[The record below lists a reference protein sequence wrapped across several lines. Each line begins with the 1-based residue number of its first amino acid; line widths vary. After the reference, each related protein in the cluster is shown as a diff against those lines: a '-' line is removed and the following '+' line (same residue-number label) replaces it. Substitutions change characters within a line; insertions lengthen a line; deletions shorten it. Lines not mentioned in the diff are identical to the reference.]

1 MKRLILAV
9 TVTLTVLGA
18 WLFGNYQQEQQAL
31 IESKTVVAYQ
41 VAYDGEMQVTF
52 ADGGTGT
59 FNNMYDILDFMD
71 EIHNHDF
78 IMELE
83 ECYEGHPTVIK
94 AFLTDLSIMMEIA
107 EL

>member
-18 WLFGNYQQEQQAL
+18 WIYGNQQQAL
-31 IESKTVVAYQ
+31 MESKTVVAYQ
-41 VAYDGEMQVTF
+41 VAYDGAMQVTF
-52 ADGGTGT
+52 ANGEGYYFED
-59 FNNMYDILDFMD
+59 MYDVLDHMD

-94 AFLTDLSIMMEIA
+94 AFLTDLSIMMGIA